1 METNGNTINVAKLL
15 SGLGI
20 NTVDTQDAVIKAV
33 QDEINTT
40 GANAEVTG
48 VRWGAAHI
56 EGGQQDVAAL
66 LWHRDK
72 LAEKAAQASGGEI
85 TRVVMKVRR

>member
-20 NTVDTQDAVIKAV
+20 NAVDTQDAVAKAV
-33 QDEINTT
+33 QAEIDST
-40 GANAEVTG
+40 GAKAEVTG

-56 EGGQQDVAAL
+56 EGGQEDIAAL

-72 LAEKAAQASGGEI
+72 LAEKAAEASSGEI